1 MALRRPLC
9 ALPSPAAGAANT
21 RNGRESIVL
30 AGSPFFEPSIRPTI
44 AVQRGRPVFLKSH
57 DADLFVSSYGSGPR
71 TIVAHGGWVGSG
83 ELWQQPFEALSRSW
97 RTVTYDHRG
106 TGASANRAETITF
119 ELLVNDLFRV
129 LDALEIKSCVLAAE
143 SSGAFVVLEA
153 ALRQPERFSGL
164 VLVDGRYQ
172 GGKSPGAARFV
183 EGCKANFEA
192 TMEMFVNAC
201 TPEEDCTAERRWGKQ
216 IVMRSDSA
224 SAVQLMEC
232 LEPVQLEHR
241 IGQIKIPTLL
251 IHGSRDVITPV
262 ANSQNLAR
270 LLPTS
275 ELVIIEGAGHV
286 PTVTRP
292 REVVSAIEAFF
303 AVQ

>member
-1 MALRRPLC
+1 M
-9 ALPSPAAGAANT
+9 
-21 RNGRESIVL
+21 
-30 AGSPFFEPSIRPTI
+30 
-44 AVQRGRPVFLKSH
+44 FLKSH
-57 DADLFVSSYGSGPR
+57 DADLFVTSFGHGPR

-83 ELWQQPFEALSRSW
+83 ELWQQPFEELSRSW

-106 TGASANRAETITF
+106 TGATVNRAEAITF

-129 LDALEIKSCVLAAE
+129 LDALQINSCVLAGE

-172 GGKSPGAARFV
+172 GGRSAGASRFI
-183 EGCKANFEA
+183 EGCKTNFEA

-201 TPEEDCTAERRWGKQ
+201 TPEENSAAERRWGKQ
-216 IVMRSDSA
+216 IVMRSDGP

-232 LEPVQLEHR
+232 LEPVQLENR
-241 IGQIKIPTLL
+241 VSQIQIPTLL
-251 IHGSRDVITPV
+251 IHGSRDVIAPV
-262 ANSQNLAR
+262 ASSQALAQK
-270 LLPTS
+270 LPRCK
-275 ELVIIEGAGHV
+275 LVIIEGAGHV

-292 REVVSAIEAFF
+292 TQVVSAIEEFF
-303 AVQ
+303 ASQ